1 MKQSERLQRRYGPW
15 AVVTGASDGIGRAF
29 AWEAARSG
37 LHVVLVA
44 RRKDRLDSLAE
55 EIEAVHQ
62 VQTMVLA
69 CDLSQG
75 SGIDAV
81 VNATKAM
88 DVGLLVAA
96 AGFGT
101 SGPILEANLDEERS
115 MLQVNCYALLA
126 LIVHFGRQF
135 AKRGRGGMILMSSL
149 VGWQGTP
156 FAAHYAATK
165 AYVQSLAEAM
175 HAELKGSGVD
185 VLASAPGPV
194 NSGFAAR
201 ANMRMGAAATPA
213 GIAQASLAALGRNR
227 TLVPGLL
234 SKVLTYSLAL
244 LPRAARTRIM
254 GQIMHGMTKHQM
266 RGASAVLVKQASTSE
281 DQS

>member
-29 AWEAARSG
+29 ACEAARGG
-37 LHVVLVA
+37 LNLVLVA

-55 EIEAVHQ
+55 EIGTSHK

-69 CDLSQG
+69 CDLSQD

-81 VNATKAM
+81 VNATKTM

-101 SGPILEANLDEERS
+101 SGPILEANLDEERA

-126 LIVHFGRQF
+126 LSVHFGRQF
-135 AKRGRGGMILMSSL
+135 AKRGRGGIILMSSL

-213 GIAQASLAALGRNR
+213 GIAQASLASLGRSR
-227 TLVPGLL
+227 AVVPGLL
-234 SKVLTYSLAL
+234 SKVLTYSLVL

-266 RGASAVLVKQASTSE
+266 HGASAVHMKQASTSE

>member
-1 MKQSERLQRRYGPW
+1 MKQSARLQKRYGEW

-29 AWEAARSG
+29 AWEAARRG

-44 RRKDRLDSLAE
+44 RRKERLDSLAE
-55 EIEAVHQ
+55 EIAATHE

-69 CDLSQG
+69 CDLSQD

-81 VNATKAM
+81 VNGTKTL
-88 DVGLLVAA
+88 DVGLLIAA

-101 SGPILEANLDEERS
+101 SGPILEANLDEERA

-126 LIVHFGRQF
+126 LSVHFGRQF
-135 AKRGRGGMILMSSL
+135 ARRRRGGMILMSSL

-213 GIAQASLAALGRNR
+213 DIAKVSLAALGRSS
-227 TLVPGLL
+227 TAVPGLL
-234 SKVLTYSLAL
+234 SKVLTHSLVL
-244 LPRAARTRIM
+244 LPRAARTRVM
-254 GQIMHGMTKHQM
+254 GQIMRGMTKHQEH
-266 RGASAVLVKQASTSE
+266 GAPPPLVKPAPIRE
-281 DQS
+281 DQL

>member
-1 MKQSERLQRRYGPW
+1 MNQTARLQRRYGEW

-37 LHVVLVA
+37 LHLVLVA

-55 EIEAVHQ
+55 EIAAAHKA
-62 VQTMVLA
+62 QTMVIA
-69 CDLSQG
+69 CDLSQDT
-75 SGIDAV
+75 GIDAV
-81 VNATKAM
+81 VNATKSM

-101 SGPILEANLDEERS
+101 SGPILEANLKKERA

-126 LIVHFGRQF
+126 LSVHFGRQF
-135 AKRGRGGMILMSSL
+135 AKRGRGGIILMSSL

-156 FAAHYAATK
+156 YAAHYAATK

-201 ANMRMGAAATPA
+201 ANMHMGASATPA
-213 GIAQASLAALGRNR
+213 DIARASLAALGRSG
-227 TLVPGLL
+227 TVVPGLL
-234 SKVLTYSLAL
+234 SKVLTYSLVL
-244 LPRAARTRIM
+244 LPRAARTQVMGHIM
-254 GQIMHGMTKHQM
+254 QSMTKHQTL
-266 RGASAVLVKQASTSE
+266 GAPASVAKQAPIRE
-281 DQS
+281 DQP

>member
-1 MKQSERLQRRYGPW
+1 MKQSARLQRRYGKW

-37 LHVVLVA
+37 LHLVLVA

-55 EIEAVHQ
+55 EIAAALK

-69 CDLSQG
+69 CDLSQDP
-75 SGIDAV
+75 GIDAV

-101 SGPILEANLDEERS
+101 SGPILEATLDEERT

-126 LIVHFGRQF
+126 LSVHFGRQF

-213 GIAQASLAALGRNR
+213 DIAKASLAALGRRR
-227 TLVPGLL
+227 TVVPGLL
-234 SKVLTYSLAL
+234 SKVLTYSLVL
-244 LPRAARTRIM
+244 LPRVARTRVM
-254 GQIMHGMTKHQM
+254 GQIMRSMTKHQTHSTP
-266 RGASAVLVKQASTSE
+266 APLAKQASIRE
-281 DQS
+281 DQP

>member
-1 MKQSERLQRRYGPW
+1 
-15 AVVTGASDGIGRAF
+15 VTGASDGIGRAF
-29 AWEAARSG
+29 AWEAARGG
-37 LHVVLVA
+37 LNLVLVA
-44 RRKDRLDSLAE
+44 RRKDKLDSLAE
-55 EIEAVHQ
+55 EIAASHK

-69 CDLSQG
+69 CDLSQQAG
-75 SGIDAV
+75 VDAV
-81 VNATKAM
+81 VDATKAL

-101 SGPILEANLDEERS
+101 SGPILEANLDEERA

-126 LIVHFGRQF
+126 LSVHFGQQF
-135 AKRGRGGMILMSSL
+135 AKRGRGGIILMSSL

-175 HAELKGSGVD
+175 HAELKGRGVD

-194 NSGFAAR
+194 NSGFSAR

-213 GIAQASLAALGRNR
+213 GIAKASLAALGRGR
-227 TLVPGLL
+227 TVVPGMF
-234 SKVLTYSLAL
+234 SKVLTYSLVL
-244 LPRAARTRIM
+244 LPRAARTWVM

-266 RGASAVLVKQASTSE
+266 HGATAVLVKQASTGE

>member
-1 MKQSERLQRRYGPW
+1 MKQSARLQRRYGKW

-37 LHVVLVA
+37 LHLVLVA

-55 EIEAVHQ
+55 EIASAHK
-62 VQTMVLA
+62 VQTMVVA
-69 CDLSQG
+69 CDLSKDT
-75 SGIDAV
+75 GIDAV
-81 VNATKAM
+81 VNATKSI
-88 DVGLLVAA
+88 DVGLLVTA

-101 SGPILEANLDEERS
+101 SGPILEANLDEERA

-126 LIVHFGRQF
+126 LSVYFGRQF

-165 AYVQSLAEAM
+165 AYVQTLAEAM

-213 GIAQASLAALGRNR
+213 DIAKASLAALGRNR
-227 TLVPGLL
+227 TVVPGLL
-234 SKVLTYSLAL
+234 SKVLTYSLVL
-244 LPRAARTRIM
+244 LPRAARTRVM
-254 GQIMHGMTKHQM
+254 GQIMRSMTKHQTH
-266 RGASAVLVKQASTSE
+266 GASAVLVKQAPIRE
-281 DQS
+281 DRP